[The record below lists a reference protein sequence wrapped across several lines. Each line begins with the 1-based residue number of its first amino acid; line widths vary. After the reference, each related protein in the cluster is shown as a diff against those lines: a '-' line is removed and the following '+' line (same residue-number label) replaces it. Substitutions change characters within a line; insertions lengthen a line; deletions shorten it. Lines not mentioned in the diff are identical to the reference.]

1 MPKVTQILE
10 QSSGTR
16 QVCISVFL
24 LFWLLVKSHNMV
36 VKSADHANDVV
47 VLLFC
52 VFFFLART
60 VFRESSMKMNVKNK
74 YATFS
79 HGLFNK

>member
-1 MPKVTQILE
+1 
-10 QSSGTR
+10 
-16 QVCISVFL
+16 
-24 LFWLLVKSHNMV
+24 MV
-36 VKSADHANDVV
+36 VNSADHANDVV

-52 VFFFLART
+52 GFFFLART
-60 VFRESSMKMNVKNK
+60 IFRESSMKMNVKNK